1 MNIQCLHSDTMEYKI
16 QTPAISSAGVYF
28 FTTDSGIK
36 YEVRFGRRKDNILHA
51 TIVFGVINDEF
62 EGEEYTLTNR
72 GEIFRVMNTIVKIV
86 LIFMHEHP
94 KMLCYEF
101 TGMEKEG
108 ESQSRITQRANLYLR
123 YLRKTLDS
131 GWDISVKNGNTVLV
145 SRKKV

>member
-1 MNIQCLHSDTMEYKI
+1 MEYKI
-16 QTPAISSAGVYF
+16 QAPAISSAGVYF

-72 GEIFRVMNTIVKIV
+72 GEIFRVMNTLVKIV
-86 LIFMHEHP
+86 QLFMGEHP
-94 KMLCYEF
+94 KMSCYEF

-108 ESQSRITQRANLYLR
+108 EPQSKITQRANLYLR
-123 YLRKTLDS
+123 YLKRSLDNS
-131 GWDISVKNGNTVLV
+131 WDISIKNGSTILV
-145 SRKKV
+145 SKKNS

>member
-1 MNIQCLHSDTMEYKI
+1 MQLEYKI

-62 EGEEYTLTNR
+62 DGEEYTLTNR
-72 GEIFRVMNTIVKIV
+72 GEIFRVMNTLVKIV
-86 LIFMHEHP
+86 KLFMDEHP

-108 ESQSRITQRANLYLR
+108 ESQTKITQRSNLYLR
-123 YLRKTLDS
+123 YLKRMLDDT
-131 GWDISVKNGNTVLV
+131 WMV
-145 SRKKV
+145 SIKKGSTIIVTKKGA